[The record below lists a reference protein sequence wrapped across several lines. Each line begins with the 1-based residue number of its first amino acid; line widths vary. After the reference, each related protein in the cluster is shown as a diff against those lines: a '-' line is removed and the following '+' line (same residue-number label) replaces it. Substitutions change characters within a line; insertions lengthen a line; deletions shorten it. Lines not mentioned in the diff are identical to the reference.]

1 MIKEER
7 IEKMFGSSQLDSFSG
22 GGFMASQSTQA
33 MDASR
38 TSAKSRENPPL
49 LPLTVKQISQAVQSS
64 DEKSN
69 FVIDGVDVNNV
80 RLVGMA
86 YKNSERVT
94 DVSFTIDDGT
104 GRIECTRWVNDAV
117 DTKEV
122 EQVSD
127 RMYVRV
133 HGHLKGFQGKTQLVI
148 FSIRPITE
156 YNEVATHFLE
166 CIYVH
171 HCNRKP
177 QSGLSVSTPSK
188 TDVPAAVSA
197 PSSGYNSSQFSGN
210 LSIDGLKGIEKIV
223 IDYLEQPSSLAQEKG
238 IHWNE
243 IAQHLRVPLEKI
255 KEAIESLES
264 EGLVYS
270 TIDECH
276 FKSTSA

>member
-1 MIKEER
+1 
-7 IEKMFGSSQLDSFSG
+7 MFGSSQLDSFSS
-22 GGFMASQSTQA
+22 GGFMPSQGGS
-33 MDASR
+33 DPSR
-38 TSAKSRENPPL
+38 TSAKSRDNPPL
-49 LPLTVKQISQAVQSS
+49 LPLTVKQISEAVQSS

-69 FVIDGVDVNNV
+69 FVVDGVDVNNV

-86 YKNSERVT
+86 FKKSERVT
-94 DVSFTIDDGT
+94 DVSFAIDDGT

-122 EQVSD
+122 EEVSD
-127 RMYVRV
+127 GMYVRV
-133 HGHLKGFQGKTQLVI
+133 HGHLKGFQGKTQLVV
-148 FSIRPITE
+148 FAIRPITD

-177 QSGLSVSTPSK
+177 QSGLSVSTPGQ
-188 TDVPAAVSA
+188 TDAPAAVST
-197 PSSGYNSSQFSGN
+197 PSGGYNSSQFSGQLN
-210 LSIDGLKGIEKIV
+210 IDGLKGMEKVV

-238 IHWNE
+238 IHRNE
-243 IAQHLRVPLEKI
+243 IAQQLKVPLEKI
-255 KEAIESLES
+255 MEAITSLES

-276 FKSTSA
+276 YKSTSA

>member
-1 MIKEER
+1 
-7 IEKMFGSSQLDSFSG
+7 MFGGSQLDSFSG
-22 GGFMASQSTQA
+22 GGFMPSQSTQGS
-33 MDASR
+33 DPSR
-38 TSAKSRENPPL
+38 TSAKSRDNPPL
-49 LPLTVKQISQAVQSS
+49 LPLTVKQISQAIQSS

-80 RLVGMA
+80 RLVGLA
-86 YKNSERVT
+86 FKKSERVT
-94 DVSFTIDDGT
+94 DVAFTIDDGT

-122 EQVSD
+122 EEVSD
-127 RMYVRV
+127 GMYVRV

-148 FSIRPITE
+148 FAIRPITD

-177 QSGLSVSTPSK
+177 QSGLSVSAPGQ

-197 PSSGYNSSQFSGN
+197 PSSGFNSSQLSGH
-210 LSIDGLKGIEKIV
+210 LSIDGLKGIEKAV
-223 IDYLEQPSSLAQEKG
+223 MDYLEQPSSLSQEKG

-243 IAQHLRVPLEKI
+243 IAQQLKVPLEKI
-255 KEAIESLES
+255 KEAIASLES
-264 EGLVYS
+264 EGLAYS

-276 FKSTSA
+276 YKSTSA

>member
-1 MIKEER
+1 
-7 IEKMFGSSQLDSFSG
+7 MFGSSQVDSVSG
-22 GGFMASQSTQA
+22 GGFMPSQSSQGA
-33 MDASR
+33 DPSR
-38 TSAKSRENPPL
+38 TSAMSRDNPAL
-49 LPLTVKQISQAVQSS
+49 LPLTVKQISQAIQSS

-86 YKNSERVT
+86 FKKSKRVT
-94 DVSFTIDDGT
+94 DLAFAVDDGT

-122 EQVSD
+122 EEVSD
-127 RMYVRV
+127 GMYVRV
-133 HGHLKGFQGKTQLVI
+133 HGHLKSFQGKTQLVI
-148 FSIRPITE
+148 FAIRLITD

-177 QSGLSVSTPSK
+177 QSGFSVSTPSQ

-197 PSSGYNSSQFSGN
+197 PSSVYNSSQLSGN

-223 IDYLEQPSSLAQEKG
+223 IEYLEQPSSLAQEKG
-238 IHWNE
+238 IHRNE
-243 IAQHLRVPLEKI
+243 IAQQLKVPLEKI
-255 KEAIESLES
+255 LEAIASLES